1 MWEYEI
7 IQRFEGESPERKLEA
22 VKQSIFS
29 KVFFSEFMLIL
40 E

>member
-1 MWEYEI
+1 MWKYEI
-7 IQRFEGESPERKLEA
+7 IQRLDGESPERKLGA
-22 VKQSIFS
+22 VKQSILS